1 MQQNGNLTVTNRFF
15 PSYNNDNFTHGGEKM
30 SGKKPIVISGTKAY
44 PLYSSSMEKGK
55 KGGCGCG
62 KPIKKK

>member
-1 MQQNGNLTVTNRFF
+1 MEGKEMN
-15 PSYNNDNFTHGGEKM
+15 
-30 SGKKPIVISGTKAY
+30 GKKPIVISGTKAY

-62 KPIKKK
+62 KPMKKK